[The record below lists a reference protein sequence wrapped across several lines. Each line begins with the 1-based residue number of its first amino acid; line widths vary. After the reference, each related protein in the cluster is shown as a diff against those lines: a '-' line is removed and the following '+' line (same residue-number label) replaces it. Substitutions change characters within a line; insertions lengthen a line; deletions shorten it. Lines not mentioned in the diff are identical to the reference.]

1 MFHRNVSI
9 HLQNYTVLN
18 PERHSLNN
26 LCVKI
31 GELIHKY
38 YNMSISELLHLEYSF
53 VIVLKFGNSEI
64 QRIIYDIYYQVQE
77 IIIGVM
83 QIESKH

>member
-1 MFHRNVSI
+1 MFLRNVCI

-18 PERHSLNN
+18 PERHSLKN
-26 LCVKI
+26 LCLKI

-38 YNMSISELLHLEYSF
+38 YNMSISKLLHLEYSF

-64 QRIIYDIYYQVQE
+64 QRVIYINYHVQE

-83 QIESKH
+83 QTE

>member
-1 MFHRNVSI
+1 
-9 HLQNYTVLN
+9 
-18 PERHSLNN
+18 
-26 LCVKI
+26 
-31 GELIHKY
+31 
-38 YNMSISELLHLEYSF
+38 MSISELLHLEYSF